1 MSIAYVAKL
10 DDKGPLKRAVWYT
23 ITQIASLLPF
33 YSPVAYRD
41 PESCDMINLLI
52 RLLIDAL
59 NEYAYN
65 AEIAGIQY
73 KVMNNIYGFMVIAP
87 QCDNSELLSDS
98 KC

>member
-1 MSIAYVAKL
+1 MHAICKHLRTHEYAYNA
-10 DDKGPLKRAVWYT
+10 
-23 ITQIASLLPF
+23 QIASLLPF
-33 YSPVAYRD
+33 HSPVAYRD

-73 KVMNNIYGFMVIAP
+73 KVMNNIYGFMVIA
-87 QCDNSELLSDS
+87 L
-98 KC
+98 

>member
-1 MSIAYVAKL
+1 MDSKLNVLVSLIMSIAYVVKL
-10 DDKGPLKRAVWYT
+10 DDKGPLKRTVWYT

-33 YSPVAYRD
+33 HSPVAYRD

-73 KVMNNIYGFMVIAP
+73 KVMNNIYGFMVMV
-87 QCDNSELLSDS
+87 L
-98 KC
+98 

>member
-1 MSIAYVAKL
+1 MYWLI
-10 DDKGPLKRAVWYT
+10 DKGPRYWVKKQYHT
-23 ITQIASLLPF
+23 HTHTQIASLLPF
-33 YSPVAYRD
+33 HSPVAYRD

-73 KVMNNIYGFMVIAP
+73 KVMNNIYGFMVMA
-87 QCDNSELLSDS
+87 L
-98 KC
+98 